1 MEKVKVMKMLI
12 FIQVQVLMQ
21 RTNYLQETS
30 PNRWQTFRIS
40 QVSRRMTRGQRHNQG
55 TKMFRSTKQIM
66 MQVPKGTAQ

>member
-30 PNRWQTFRIS
+30 PNRWQKFRIS
-40 QVSRRMTRGQRHNQG
+40 QESRRMTREQRHNQG
-55 TKMFRSTKQIM
+55 TKMFRSTK
-66 MQVPKGTAQ
+66 